1 MIGLESEGPGSLGK
15 LWPIKKE
22 YEGKGTV
29 GGGGGVDML
38 DNAVAIGVKFG
49 TVNGKCT
56 NIFGHDRTYCHVSL
70 DNQICDMTIPKC

>member
-22 YEGKGTV
+22 NEGKSTK
-29 GGGGGVDML
+29 DML
-38 DNAVAIGVKFG
+38 DNAVASGVKFG

-56 NIFGHDRTYCHVSL
+56 KIFGHDRTYCHVSL
-70 DNQICDMTIPKC
+70 ENQICDMTDTKMLNMIY